1 MLIGGQTYGH
11 SLIISPWGEIVANAG
26 EGDAVISAD
35 LDLAAVAKARQAV
48 PSLTTNPAIEPTR
61 FIT

>member
-1 MLIGGQTYGH
+1 
-11 SLIISPWGEIVANAG
+11 
-26 EGDAVISAD
+26 VISAD
-35 LDLAAVAKARQAV
+35 LDLAAVAKARQAI

>member
-11 SLIISPWGEIVANAG
+11 SLIISPWGEIIANAG
-26 EGDAVISAD
+26 EGDAVMSAD
-35 LDLAAVAKARQAV
+35 LDLAAVAKARQAI

>member
-11 SLIISPWGEIVANAG
+11 SLIISPWGEIIANAG

-35 LDLAAVAKARQAV
+35 LDLAAVAKARQAI
-48 PSLTTNPAIEPTR
+48 PSLMTNPAIKPTR

>member
-35 LDLAAVAKARQAV
+35 LDLAAVAKARQAI
-48 PSLTTNPAIEPTR
+48 PSLRTNPAIEPTR
-61 FIT
+61 FIS